1 MNWNLG
7 QSIIQETKRKFEM
20 NCIQVLNSSRVK
32 ANNNCLWRPIFELII
47 RNETIGKQND
57 RAHLCGNFQAR
68 DSSKDDA
75 ALMDITKWIV
85 DCRSC
90 NCVCC
95 AVFTQ
100 IAF

>member
-1 MNWNLG
+1 MT
-7 QSIIQETKRKFEM
+7 SDF
-20 NCIQVLNSSRVK
+20 
-32 ANNNCLWRPIFELII
+32 FII

-95 AVFTQ
+95 ATTQ
-100 IAF
+100 RWQYANWQIGTVQRGLCYQLVRFPTSTISNYTMLA